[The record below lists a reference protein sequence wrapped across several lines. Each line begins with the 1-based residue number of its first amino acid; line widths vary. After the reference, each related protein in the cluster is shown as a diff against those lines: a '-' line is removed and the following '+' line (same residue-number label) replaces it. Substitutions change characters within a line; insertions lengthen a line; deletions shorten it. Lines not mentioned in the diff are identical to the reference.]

1 MAELARGTVFDRP
14 WGRTIGALGLRGL
27 SGQLTLVAFD
37 GKRYEMAFS
46 HGAVVGA
53 SSAIA
58 SDAAVRVALTGG
70 LISTTQV
77 AELMRKAASQ
87 PDRDEVE
94 VIADHLRLGF
104 DQAMRLRRRTIA
116 QRAARSFSVDK
127 GEFVVTDEITL
138 PTVAGSELDIR
149 SIIYL
154 GARQNLTEARLASEL
169 GLFGTWFRLKPEAFE
184 DLPQFGFTDAERPI
198 IDALLNG
205 ASLGDLEAIVG
216 IDVRAVRATL
226 YALCAANACNVE
238 QTRGQTT
245 KPPPP
250 TMRGSDPGVRRSSA
264 SSQPPA
270 SQPPAPQPAA
280 PPRSNRPTQQPLV
293 AYRPGVRRSG
303 GTAPPPN
310 TTQTVVDANRP
321 MGAAGNTMP
330 PPHARR
336 ATTTPP
342 VGHGIVDPHTQ
353 SNPGFS
359 RAHAEPDFESE
370 SGVGRVGPTNSGSNP
385 GLTHPGGS
393 NPGLGRAGSGSN
405 PGVPRTITPTAA
417 PRTTAPTAA
426 PRTTTPTAPRT
437 TTPTAAP
444 RTTASTTAPRTTTPT
459 TAPRT
464 ATPTTSPS
472 TAPRTGAQTT
482 SPRSTTAPPRAST
495 ATTSPV
501 ASRTMTGARPASPTK
516 LPGMQAPDVQA
527 LISARAS
534 QIEQGADHYALLG
547 VAPTSSPDEIRKTYF
562 NLARQLHP
570 DRLAALGIA
579 DDGHVAHKVFA
590 QLNTAFSTLSDPKRR
605 AEYDQLL
612 GRGGEGAMRDE
623 QQRAEEMAMR
633 IFQAEEAYKKGE
645 LALKR
650 DDLGNAIAELE
661 RAIALNPDEPDFSAL
676 HAWAMFCATPDKT
689 TIARHTKATLEKA
702 IQKSPR
708 AINPRFY
715 LGRVHRMLGND
726 KEALQLFRD
735 VLLDKPHHFEA
746 QGEVR
751 AIEARLSSNNPPKGG
766 GGLFGRKR

>member
-1 MAELARGTVFDRP
+1 M
-14 WGRTIGALGLRGL
+14 
-27 SGQLTLVAFD
+27 
-37 GKRYEMAFS
+37 
-46 HGAVVGA
+46 
-53 SSAIA
+53 
-58 SDAAVRVALTGG
+58 
-70 LISTTQV
+70 
-77 AELMRKAASQ
+77 
-87 PDRDEVE
+87 
-94 VIADHLRLGF
+94 
-104 DQAMRLRRRTIA
+104 
-116 QRAARSFSVDK
+116 
-127 GEFVVTDEITL
+127 
-138 PTVAGSELDIR
+138 
-149 SIIYL
+149 
-154 GARQNLTEARLASEL
+154 
-169 GLFGTWFRLKPEAFE
+169 
-184 DLPQFGFTDAERPI
+184 
-198 IDALLNG
+198 
-205 ASLGDLEAIVG
+205 
-216 IDVRAVRATL
+216 
-226 YALCAANACNVE
+226 
-238 QTRGQTT
+238 
-245 KPPPP
+245 
-250 TMRGSDPGVRRSSA
+250 
-264 SSQPPA
+264 
-270 SQPPAPQPAA
+270 
-280 PPRSNRPTQQPLV
+280 
-293 AYRPGVRRSG
+293 
-303 GTAPPPN
+303 
-310 TTQTVVDANRP
+310 
-321 MGAAGNTMP
+321 
-330 PPHARR
+330 
-336 ATTTPP
+336 
-342 VGHGIVDPHTQ
+342 
-353 SNPGFS
+353 
-359 RAHAEPDFESE
+359 
-370 SGVGRVGPTNSGSNP
+370 
-385 GLTHPGGS
+385 
-393 NPGLGRAGSGSN
+393 
-405 PGVPRTITPTAA
+405 
-417 PRTTAPTAA
+417 
-426 PRTTTPTAPRT
+426 
-437 TTPTAAP
+437 
-444 RTTASTTAPRTTTPT
+444 
-459 TAPRT
+459 
-464 ATPTTSPS
+464 
-472 TAPRTGAQTT
+472 
-482 SPRSTTAPPRAST
+482 
-495 ATTSPV
+495 
-501 ASRTMTGARPASPTK
+501 
-516 LPGMQAPDVQA
+516 QA